1 MKVILFRIFEFH
13 NMNKFDGVV
22 IKFYVP
28 AALLLYPVDSML
40 GGAEKYPWSCRE
52 SEPSFYIFLY
62 EYFSFTWIVV

>member
-40 GGAEKYPWSCRE
+40 GGAEKYP
-52 SEPSFYIFLY
+52 
-62 EYFSFTWIVV
+62 